1 MSMPAA
7 TETAAA
13 NLFTPLAPDFLANPY
28 PYYHRMREL
37 EPVFFWPI
45 GTYVATRHADIAWI
59 LKDRRFGKLF
69 EERMDRRLGREV
81 WENSSSYRSLGKMML
96 VQDPPDH
103 TRLRGLVAKAF
114 TARRM
119 EDMRPQIQTIVD
131 TLIDRVEGD
140 GAMDIMRQFAH
151 PLPTWVICDM
161 LGIPESDRQPFYDGS
176 TVAGRLIDPTPMT
189 PEELAQ
195 ADESNR
201 YKAEY
206 FADLF
211 ERRRKEP
218 GDDLISQLVQVEEAG
233 EKLTE
238 EELFANVILLFD
250 AGHETTV
257 NLIGNGLLAL
267 HRNPDQLARLKA
279 DPSLMPNAVEEML
292 RYDSSVQM
300 TGRVCLEDIEVGGVA
315 MKRGDNIINLLGAGN
330 RDPEVFGQPDQF
342 DVARKGARNLV
353 SFGGGIH
360 HCLGAQLARI
370 EAEVAIGTLLRR
382 LPDLKLDNIETPDWR
397 PTFTLRGLKTLPAT
411 W

>member
-7 TETAAA
+7 TETSAA
-13 NLFTPLAPDFLANPY
+13 NLFTPLAPDFLADPY

-69 EERMDRRLGREV
+69 EERMDNRLGREV

-119 EDMRPQIQTIVD
+119 EDMRPQIQAIVD
-131 TLIDRVEGD
+131 KLIDRVEGE
-140 GAMDIMRQFAH
+140 GGMDIMRQFAH
-151 PLPTWVICDM
+151 PLPVEVICDM
-161 LGIPESDRQPFYDGS
+161 LGIPESDRQPFYESS
-176 TVAGRLIDPTPMT
+176 TVSGRLIDPTPMT
-189 PEELAQ
+189 PEELAD
-195 ADESNR
+195 ADASNENL
-201 YKAEY
+201 AAY

-211 ERRRKEP
+211 ERRRKDP
-218 GDDLISQLVQVEEAG
+218 GDDLISLLVQVEEAG
-233 EKLTE
+233 EKLSE
-238 EELFANVILLFD
+238 EELFANVILLFG

-267 HRNPDQLARLKA
+267 HRNPDQIERLKA

-300 TGRVCLEDIEVGGVA
+300 TGRVALEDIEVGGITL
-315 MKRGDNIINLLGAGN
+315 KRGENIINLLGAAN
-330 RDPEVFGQPDQF
+330 RDPEVFADPDKF
-342 DVARKGARNLV
+342 DVGRKEARNLV

-370 EAEVAIGTLLRR
+370 EGEIAIGTLLRR
-382 LPDLKLDNIETPDWR
+382 LPNLKLDNAETPDWR
-397 PTFTLRGLKTLPAT
+397 PTFTLRGVKTLPAS

>member
-1 MSMPAA
+1 MPAA
-7 TETAAA
+7 TDNSAA
-13 NLFTPLAPDFLANPY
+13 NLFTPLAPDFLADPY

-37 EPVFFWPI
+37 EPVFFWPL

-69 EERMDRRLGREV
+69 EERMDKRHGSDV
-81 WENSSSYRSLGKMML
+81 WRASSSYRSLGKMML

-119 EDMRPQIQTIVD
+119 EDMRGQIQAIVD
-131 TLIDRVEGD
+131 KLIDRVEGD
-140 GAMDIMRQFAH
+140 GSMEIMSQFAH
-151 PLPTWVICDM
+151 PLPVEVICDM
-161 LGIPESDRQPFYDGS
+161 LGIPESDRQPFYESS
-176 TVAGRLIDPTPMT
+176 TVSGRLIDPTPMT
-189 PEELAQ
+189 PEETAH
-195 ADESNR
+195 ADESNENL
-201 YKAEY
+201 AAY

-211 ERRRKEP
+211 ERRRKDP
-218 GDDLISQLVQVEEAG
+218 ADDLISLLVQVEEAG

-238 EELFANVILLFD
+238 EELFANVILLFG

-267 HRNPDQLARLKA
+267 HRNPEQIDRLKA
-279 DPSLMPNAVEEML
+279 DPSLMPNAIEELL

-315 MKRGDNIINLLGAGN
+315 MKRGDNIINLLGAAN
-330 RDPEVFGQPDQF
+330 RDPEVFENPDQL
-342 DVARKGARNLV
+342 DVGRKGARAMS

-370 EAEVAIGTLLRR
+370 EGEVAIATLLRR
-382 LPDLKLDNIETPDWR
+382 LPDLKLDNAETPEWR
-397 PTFTLRGLKTLPAT
+397 PTFTLRGVKTLPAS

>member
-1 MSMPAA
+1 MSMAA
-7 TETAAA
+7 VTAENSAA

-37 EPVFFWPI
+37 EPVFFWPL
-45 GTYVATRHADIAWI
+45 GTWVATRHADITWI

-69 EERMDRRLGREV
+69 EERMDKRLGREV

-119 EDMRPQIQTIVD
+119 EDMRPQIQAIVD
-131 TLIDRVEGD
+131 NLIDKVEAD
-140 GAMDIMRQFAH
+140 GRMEVMKQFAH
-151 PLPTWVICDM
+151 RLPTEVICDM
-161 LGIPESDRQPFYDGS
+161 LGIPESDRQPFYEQS
-176 TVAGRLIDPTPMT
+176 TVSGRLIDPTPMT
-189 PEELAQ
+189 PEELAA
-195 ADESNR
+195 ADAKNE
-201 YKAEY
+201 AVAAY
-206 FADLF
+206 FRDLF
-211 ERRRKEP
+211 ARRRKNP
-218 GDDLISQLVQVEEAG
+218 GDDLISLLVGVEEAG

-238 EELFANVILLFD
+238 EELFANVILLFG

-267 HRNPDQLARLKA
+267 YRNPEQLETLKA

-300 TGRVCLEDIEVGGVA
+300 TGRVALEDIEVAGVPI
-315 MKRGDNIINLLGAGN
+315 KRGENIINLLGAGN
-330 RDPEVFGQPDQF
+330 RDPEAFAEPDRF
-342 DVARKGARNLV
+342 DVARPGVRAI

-370 EAEVAIGTLLRR
+370 EGEIAIGTLLRR
-382 LPDLKLDNIETPDWR
+382 LPTLKLDNVETPEWR
-397 PTFTLRGLKTLPAT
+397 PTFTLRGVKTLPAS

>member
-1 MSMPAA
+1 
-7 TETAAA
+7 
-13 NLFTPLAPDFLANPY
+13 
-28 PYYHRMREL
+28 
-37 EPVFFWPI
+37 
-45 GTYVATRHADIAWI
+45 VATRHADVSWI

-81 WENSSSYRSLGKMML
+81 WSNSSSYRSLGKMML

-119 EDMRPQIQTIVD
+119 EDMRPQIQAIVD
-131 TLIDRVEGD
+131 RLIDRVEAD
-140 GAMDIMRQFAH
+140 GRMDVMKQFAH
-151 PLPTWVICDM
+151 PLPTNVICDM
-161 LGIPESDRQPFYDGS
+161 LGIPQSDRQPFYEQS
-176 TVAGRLIDPTPMT
+176 TVSGRLIDPTPMT
-189 PEELAQ
+189 PEELQ
-195 ADESNR
+195 DADGKNE
-201 YKAEY
+201 AIAAY
-206 FADLF
+206 FRGLF
-211 ERRRKEP
+211 ALRRKQP
-218 GDDLISQLVQVEEAG
+218 GDDLISLLVQVEEAG

-238 EELFANVILLFD
+238 EELFANVILLFG

-267 HRNPDQLARLKA
+267 HRNPEQVAKLRAEPAL
-279 DPSLMPNAVEEML
+279 LPNAIEELL

-300 TGRVCLEDIEVGGVA
+300 TGRVALEDIEVGGVPI
-315 MKRGDNIINLLGAGN
+315 KRGENIINLLGAAN
-330 RDPEVFGQPDQF
+330 RDPEAFEQPDRL
-342 DVARKGARNLV
+342 DVARPGVRAI

-370 EAEVAIGTLLRR
+370 EGEIAIGTLLRR
-382 LPDLKLDNIETPDWR
+382 LPTLTLDNIETPEWR